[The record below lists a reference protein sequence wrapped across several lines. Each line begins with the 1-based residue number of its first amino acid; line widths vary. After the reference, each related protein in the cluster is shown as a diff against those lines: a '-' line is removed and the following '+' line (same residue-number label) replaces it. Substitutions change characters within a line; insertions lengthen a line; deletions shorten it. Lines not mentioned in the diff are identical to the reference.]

1 MSGLADENA
10 TIDEHLERERQK
22 GQEAHQDMGQREP
35 VECAWGAA
43 PQIVDHAI

>member
-22 GQEAHQDMGQREP
+22 GQEAYIRTWGSVSP
-35 VECAWGAA
+35 WECAWERRLNRG
-43 PQIVDHAI
+43 P